1 MSDREIII
9 ESLAKAE
16 SRIRTNRLI
25 GRIASALSIFI
36 AIAVFV
42 SLVNVF
48 VSLGRTVLGS
58 FWVLWFA
65 ALAAY
70 VVRSLG
76 ARAGLIATAADVD
89 RQASLQDEVVSA
101 YWFLNQNVDNPWIDL
116 QIRRAAATVGK
127 LDIRGLYPRIFPST
141 SYAAAGGLVL
151 LVALHFAPIEPG
163 ASYLFTRAQPE
174 IDEPLETEALFDEI
188 EELLER
194 AEALRPSQGIREFQ
208 QLLES
213 LENSK
218 IQVDEAQQQMENVE
232 SLIDEGNL
240 TVAGILEGLEEVGE
254 DLQQSEDSEAAGLEL
269 VEGNPGDAASEL
281 ERLAEEISTGREP
294 ASDLGAALEEAAE
307 NRRPGLEELANQME
321 AGAAGLENDSLEAL
335 EQSLIGSAESLN
347 QLADIIE
354 SQRLQNEAAARMD
367 ALEDALREAQAETEA
382 SEIDLQ
388 NDMIT
393 PNDEVET
400 PFSAGGGAP
409 QPGEGESAGN
419 QDMTGQDMSGLES
432 ETESG
437 GEGGDQAGEAPGE
450 NGDSLNAD
458 ANGLIPMGYGYS
470 PAIKEGTATSLDV
483 LLQEELVEVEMNE
496 IASDTPEEIPELSSR
511 REASALDYR
520 NVPSDLTPAQQDLL
534 NPDRIPREYQT
545 LIKQYFEAIR
555 TEQ

>member
-76 ARAGLIATAADVD
+76 ARTGLIATAADVD
-89 RQASLQDEVVSA
+89 RQASLKDEVVSA

-151 LVALHFAPIEPG
+151 LVALNFAPIEPG
-163 ASYLFTRAQPE
+163 ARDLFTRAQPE

-194 AEALRPSQGIREFQ
+194 AEALQPSQGIREFQ

-213 LENSK
+213 LENSE

-269 VEGNPGDAASEL
+269 VEGNPSDAASEL

-294 ASDLGAALEEAAE
+294 ASDLGDALEEAAE

-321 AGAAGLENDSLEAL
+321 AAAAGLENDSLETL
-335 EQSLIGSAESLN
+335 EESLIGSAESLN

-367 ALEDALREAQAETEA
+367 ALEDALRQAQAETEA
-382 SEIDLQ
+382 SEIDPQ

-400 PFSAGGGAP
+400 PFAAGGEGAP
-409 QPGEGESAGN
+409 QPGEGENPAN
-419 QDMTGQDMSGLES
+419 QDMAGQDVSGLES

-437 GEGGDQAGEAPGE
+437 GEGGEAGEVPGE
-450 NGDSLNAD
+450 NGDSLNPD

-470 PAIKEGTATSLDV
+470 PAIKEGAATSLDV
-483 LLQEELVEVEMNE
+483 QLQEELVEVEMNE
-496 IASDTPEEIPELSSR
+496 IASDIPEEIPELSSR